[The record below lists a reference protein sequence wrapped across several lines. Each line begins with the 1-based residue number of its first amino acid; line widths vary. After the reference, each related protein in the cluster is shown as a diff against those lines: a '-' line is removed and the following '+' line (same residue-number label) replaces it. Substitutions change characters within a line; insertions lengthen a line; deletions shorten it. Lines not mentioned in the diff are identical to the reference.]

1 MVSLGKLS
9 RLAQIGTLP
18 ETRSVLLSPVTRARV
33 RATASRIVHDRMQLA
48 RDLAH
53 PTGVRSFA
61 QGAVQHP
68 ATRELASVGLMFLPG
83 RYLPIGWAAGW
94 ATRRIARRMA
104 RRRLPEL

>member
-18 ETRSVLLSPVTRARV
+18 ETRGVLQSPVTRARV
-33 RATASRIVHDRMQLA
+33 RITASRIIHDRMQLA
-48 RDLAH
+48 RDLAN
-53 PTGVRSFA
+53 PTGVRAFA
-61 QGAVQHP
+61 LGAAQHP

-104 RRRLPEL
+104 RWRLPEL